1 MKIND
6 LILIALLLMLSL
18 MPLIFHIESNKKI
31 ADIKLNGNIIRQIEL
46 SEDKTFV
53 IDSENGSNVVNVK
66 DGKIAIIEA
75 DCPDK
80 VCVKTGAIS
89 NMGEIIACV
98 PHKLVILIHH

>member
-18 MPLIFHIESNKKI
+18 MPLIFHVENNKKI

-53 IDSENGSNVVNVK
+53 IDSDNGSNVVDVK

>member
-53 IDSENGSNVVNVK
+53 IDSDNGSNVVDVK

>member
-53 IDSENGSNVVNVK
+53 IDSENGSNVVDVK